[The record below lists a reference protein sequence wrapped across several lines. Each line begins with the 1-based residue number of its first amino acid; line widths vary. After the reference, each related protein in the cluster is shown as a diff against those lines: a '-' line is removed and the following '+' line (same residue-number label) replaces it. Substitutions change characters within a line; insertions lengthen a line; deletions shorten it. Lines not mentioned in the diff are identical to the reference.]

1 MHFKGGDKVDISI
14 ELVKRAK
21 SGDDDAFSTIYGMIY
36 KDMYKFAYYYLD
48 NAMDAED
55 AVSEAVL
62 DAYKSVKKL
71 RQEESFKNWI
81 FKILTVKCKKKMEKY
96 IHRDAELTEDIAFE
110 DKDYDE
116 SQDVKVAF
124 SVLTEEEKQVV
135 SLAVFAGYKS
145 HEIAESMGLNSN
157 TVRSKLS
164 RALAKMQKKLEIMT
178 WIGG

>member
-1 MHFKGGDKVDISI
+1 MEISV
-14 ELVKRAK
+14 ELVRRAK
-21 SGDDDAFSTIYGMIY
+21 AGDDEAFSRLYELIY
-36 KDMYKFAYYYLD
+36 KDMYKYAYYYLD

-55 AVSEAVL
+55 AVAEAVL
-62 DAYKSVKKL
+62 DAYKSIKKL
-71 RQEESFKNWI
+71 RQEEAFKNWI
-81 FKILTVKCKKKMEKY
+81 FKILTIKCKKKIEKY
-96 IHRDAELTEDIAFE
+96 IQRDVELTEDIVFE

-124 SVLTEEEKQVV
+124 SILTEEEKKVV

-164 RALAKMQKKLEIMT
+164 RALSKMQKKLEIMT